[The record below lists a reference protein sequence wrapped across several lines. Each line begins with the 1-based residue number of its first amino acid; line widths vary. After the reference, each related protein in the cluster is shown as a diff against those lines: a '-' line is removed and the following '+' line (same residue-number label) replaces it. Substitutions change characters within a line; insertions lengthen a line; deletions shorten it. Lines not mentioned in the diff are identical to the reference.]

1 MTWDFLHRW
10 YMPFLWL
17 AISSLISVPMAIYF
31 QNGMN
36 VHQGAELGLPYGHEW
51 VLRDEFLE
59 SIVPY
64 LLNFGCA
71 IWLFNANGSTRW
83 AAAWALGVAIA
94 RLAAPIALVSMS
106 DVTMATGQHYIDWS
120 TLRMVIWFDD
130 VQMFALG
137 LMLWAVFAHFVGQ
150 TGGAASPRSAYA
162 EAH

>member
-17 AISSLISVPMAIYF
+17 AISSLVSVPMAIYF
-31 QNGMN
+31 QHGMN

-71 IWLFNANGSTRW
+71 IWLFNASRRDRAPCRADRARVDVRRDDGDR
-83 AAAWALGVAIA
+83 AALH
-94 RLAAPIALVSMS
+94 RLEHAAHGHLV
-106 DVTMATGQHYIDWS
+106 
-120 TLRMVIWFDD
+120 R
-130 VQMFALG
+130 
-137 LMLWAVFAHFVGQ
+137 
-150 TGGAASPRSAYA
+150 
-162 EAH
+162 